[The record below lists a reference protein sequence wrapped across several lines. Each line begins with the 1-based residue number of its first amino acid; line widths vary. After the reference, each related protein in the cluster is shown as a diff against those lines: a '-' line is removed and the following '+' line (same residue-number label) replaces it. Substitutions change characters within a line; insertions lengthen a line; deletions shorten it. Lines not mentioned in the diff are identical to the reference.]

1 MFTPTGLIALL
12 QRPRRYLKFSD
23 RSTAKKLSVHS
34 SVNILAATLSIS
46 SRGRELNRGKKLPG
60 QTFCGTLEHGFVI
73 EPKDDQLTLL
83 QGDIWRKI
91 DAFYRFSRP
100 HTVLGTVSDS

>member
-1 MFTPTGLIALL
+1 M
-12 QRPRRYLKFSD
+12 R
-23 RSTAKKLSVHS
+23 S
-34 SVNILAATLSIS
+34 SVNILAAKLSIS
-46 SRGRELNRGKKLPG
+46 SKGREPTRGKKLRG

-83 QGDIWRKI
+83 QGDIWRKF

-100 HTVLGTVSDS
+100 HTVIGTVSDS